1 MIMRARS
8 PTGSLN
14 TICTEFTEPD
24 NHGYSAKM
32 KNHGK
37 EGGRVTQSVPTSTG
51 GSYGSK
57 AKESITSSVSGLLLM
72 IPGKQKSTKN
82 TALTY

>member
-1 MIMRARS
+1 MQMRARS

-24 NHGYSAKM
+24 NQGYSAKM
-32 KNHGK
+32 KKMSSQGK
-37 EGGRVTQSVPTSTG
+37 EPGRVTQSVPTSTEG
-51 GSYGSK
+51 VYGSK

-72 IPGKQKSTKN
+72 IPGMSK
-82 TALTY
+82 LH